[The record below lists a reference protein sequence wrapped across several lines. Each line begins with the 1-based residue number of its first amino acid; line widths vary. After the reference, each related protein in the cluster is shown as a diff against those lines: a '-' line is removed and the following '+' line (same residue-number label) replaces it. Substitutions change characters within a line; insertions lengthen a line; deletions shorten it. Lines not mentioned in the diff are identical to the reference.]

1 MSLPS
6 ASSTLS
12 FSPPSSVLFEQWT
25 WWGTVSPAKCTQW
38 TSSFHRSLRAS
49 SSWHCSALKNK
60 LYGVGQALGCQQPVG
75 EVPDVRRFLSFI
87 QILSYNCFQEL
98 VSHLYTQT
106 FSHSGCLLQ
115 SHSVGTSCEASER
128 KLSKL
133 SSGAQEASLAPDDR
147 AHVSLSKQ
155 LHGVSHPRVFQ
166 ASLPI
171 G

>member
-6 ASSTLS
+6 ASSPLP
-12 FSPPSSVLFEQWT
+12 FSPPPSVLFEQWT

-38 TSSFHRSLRAS
+38 TSSFHRSLRGS
-49 SSWHCSALKNK
+49 SRCHCSALKNK
-60 LYGVGQALGCQQPVG
+60 LYGVDWALGCQQPL
-75 EVPDVRRFLSFI
+75 EVPDVRRFSSFI

-98 VSHLYTQT
+98 VSYLYTQT

-128 KLSKL
+128 KWSELSR
-133 SSGAQEASLAPDDR
+133 GAQEVSLAPDDR
-147 AHVSLSKQ
+147 AHWSLSKQ
-155 LHGVSHPRVFQ
+155 FCGVSHPRAFQ